1 MQTNYT
7 PKTGLRNK
15 IVTWGAV
22 VVTALGSLFNSGCA
36 NHQNDYS
43 NWKKSLT
50 PEQREKQNQLE
61 LKSLMQM
68 NANEENKKKQEL
80 ASLMQMNEN
89 EVILRQQLQNNY
101 PTESETDKDFRDM
114 LDLYKSVF
122 WGLGSDITF
131 YEYQRRN
138 P

>member
-50 PEQREKQNQLE
+50 PEQREK
-61 LKSLMQM
+61 
-68 NANEENKKKQEL
+68 KKKQEL